1 MCPIETTHIYSTLCR
16 LGESASQSG
25 VNAELQK
32 TLRSAASYIAE
43 LEKKLEHLDE
53 TRSKHG
59 DCPLTEQLEKDIEG
73 LVADQDQ
80 AEASE
85 KASAA
90 SSSSR
95 VKRSKEADWDGAWQ
109 SEWDEDWAAWESGRW
124 EGEGDGEWD
133 EDWDE
138 EWAEDAQPPS
148 DHLQAAAAAS
158 SLAPS
163 PAPAFP
169 REGPGAPEP
178 EMKMNS
184 STHRKEWMKLAT

>member
-1 MCPIETTHIYSTLCR
+1 M
-16 LGESASQSG
+16 GESASQSG
-25 VNAELQK
+25 VNAELQN
-32 TLRSAASYIAE
+32 TLRSAASYIAQ

-59 DCPLTEQLEKDIEG
+59 DCPLTEQLENDIMGIVEE
-73 LVADQDQ
+73 QDQ

-95 VKRSKEADWDGAWQ
+95 VKTSKEADWDGAWQ

-124 EGEGDGEWD
+124 EGEEDGEWD

-148 DHLQAAAAAS
+148 DHLQAAANAS
-158 SLAPS
+158 SVAPS
-163 PAPAFP
+163 PPPVNPAALAAVP
-169 REGPGAPEP
+169 GPGAPES
-178 EMKMNS
+178 EIKMNS
-184 STHRKEWMKLAT
+184 STHRKQWMQLATYMNNDDNAL